1 MGGNFTKKELSDN
14 LHSEFDLPQRQAK
27 KIVHSIFEHLANA
40 LKNKRNVE
48 IRDFGVFHL
57 SIRKSRIGR
66 NPNKPEKDVVIPE
79 RVTVKFKCGKEL
91 RENIEKISPK
101 HIKNQK

>member
-1 MGGNFTKKELSDN
+1 MGRNFTKKELSDG
-14 LHSEFDLPQRQAK
+14 LHAEFNLPQRQAK
-27 KIVHSIFEHLANA
+27 KIVHSIFEHLSNA

-48 IRDFGVFHL
+48 IRDFGVFQL

-79 RVTVKFKCGKEL
+79 RVTVKFKCGKDL
-91 RENIEKISPK
+91 REYIEKIPTDY
-101 HIKNQK
+101 IKD